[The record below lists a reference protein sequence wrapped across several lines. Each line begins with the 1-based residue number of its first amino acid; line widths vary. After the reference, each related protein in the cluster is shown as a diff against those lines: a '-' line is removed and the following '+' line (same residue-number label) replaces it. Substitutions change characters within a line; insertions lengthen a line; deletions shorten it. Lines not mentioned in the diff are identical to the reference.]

1 MKGRNLNIIDFVKT
15 MMRIDLLSKRQN
27 LILVCFSL
35 LFYYSPT
42 RKLSPFQLKKLQCST
57 KNGFYQPTKTHSTI
71 FMAHSSCHFYSL
83 WISKGET
90 KVFFKMFL
98 FQKAGNFFWQEPGN
112 VADKVV
118 YAVNCG
124 GDSHVDILGVHFSKD
139 SNKVGTA
146 SDYGKQLLIGRVPQK
161 DQILYQT
168 ERYHTST
175 FGYDIPIA
183 TDGRY
188 LLVLKFSEV
197 YFNTPNSKV
206 NKTVMN
212 EKWWW

>member
-1 MKGRNLNIIDFVKT
+1 MVFINQLKLIQPF
-15 MMRIDLLSKRQN
+15 LW
-27 LILVCFSL
+27 LILAVTFTHCGSQKVKQKSFLKCFY
-35 LFYYSPT
+35 F
-42 RKLSPFQLKKLQCST
+42 KK
-57 KNGFYQPTKTHSTI
+57 PVI
-71 FMAHSSCHFYSL
+71 
-83 WISKGET
+83 
-90 KVFFKMFL
+90 
-98 FQKAGNFFWQEPGN
+98 FFWQEPGN